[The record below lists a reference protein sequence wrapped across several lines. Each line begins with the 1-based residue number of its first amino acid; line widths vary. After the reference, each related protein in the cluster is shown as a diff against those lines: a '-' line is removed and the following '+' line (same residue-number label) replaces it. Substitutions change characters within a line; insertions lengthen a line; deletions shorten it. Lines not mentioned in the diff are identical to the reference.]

1 MPFILVVEDS
11 DDIAALEI
19 ALTSLHGFS
28 IKLLPDGRQAL
39 ALLTTAPPDLAA
51 IVTDLH
57 LPFVDGFE
65 LLAAVRCSDRYRNLP
80 IIVVSGDNDPEVRS
94 RIRELGANA
103 FFAKPYSP
111 AIIRQT
117 LEGLLYAT

>member
-11 DDIAALEI
+11 DDITALEI

-51 IVTDLH
+51 IITDLH